1 MIEFKPTFCRICECG
16 CGTIA
21 EVEDNVIRAIRGNPA
36 HVVSR
41 GHVCKKGATFH
52 EIVHSPDRLRYPMK
66 RTGAAWERISWDLAL
81 REIGARVKRLVRDH
95 GGDSI
100 ALYAGSGSGF
110 SLLHP
115 IYAKG
120 FIDGIGSKSVYAAA
134 SIDCSNKFA
143 VARLMYGS
151 PLIQTFPDLEHIRC
165 LIMLGANPV
174 ATNMSFAGVPD
185 IVNTLKGLSARG
197 ARVVYINPRRTE
209 SAKVA
214 GEHYFIRPGTDR
226 FFLLGFARELIVK
239 NGVDRGAVDAHV
251 KNYDLLRE
259 VVWPWTMEKVAAVTG
274 VPAAAMEGL
283 VDSYVSAKSSAL
295 YCSTGINMS
304 GDPSTCF
311 WLLEAIN
318 AISGNLDRRGG
329 TIVGRGLVDFP
340 RLSRG
345 SFAAGGTT
353 SRIGGFPQVMD
364 SFPCAVMHDEIL
376 EPGPGQIRGL
386 FVSGGNPAVSFPDSA
401 RCEAA
406 LGSLD
411 LLVSVD
417 IFRNETGNLAH
428 YLLPATTFMEHGDI
442 NYIFQSMLG
451 VYPVPVLNYS
461 DAVIAPDGEQRDE
474 TRIYADLARACGARL
489 FGSRLFQW
497 LNDAPWPGGRR
508 LMSPENI
515 FRFLLRVSGK
525 STLGKMR
532 KRPEG
537 LLLGPHRPGSFL
549 GARVLT
555 ADGRVD
561 CAPRELVEAAR
572 GLDAAYDGEMKARG
586 RIKLV
591 NMREPLSFNTYLH
604 NAPSLMKGNRRG
616 NRMRISPEDAARAG
630 LADGDLAEVASETG
644 SIRIPV
650 IITDDMMPGAVAIP
664 HGWGHER
671 ADGITVAQKNHG
683 VNVNILTP
691 SGARTVDP
699 VSGMARLAGIPVTVK
714 KFDGGTEPGGRQRG
728 REGAETP
735 DGSR

>member
-1 MIEFKPTFCRICECG
+1 MIEYKPSFCRICECG

-41 GHVCKKGATFH
+41 GHLCKKGATFH
-52 EIVHSPDRLRYPMK
+52 EIVHSPDRLRHPMK
-66 RTGAAWERISWDLAL
+66 RTGSGWERISWDRAL
-81 REIGARVKRLVRDH
+81 REIGARVRRLVREH
-95 GGDSI
+95 GRDSI

-115 IYAKG
+115 VYAKG
-120 FIDGIGSKSVYAAA
+120 FIDGIGSKNVYAAA

-151 PLIQTFPDLEHIRC
+151 PLIQTFPDLENVRC
-165 LIMLGANPV
+165 LIILGANP
-174 ATNMSFAGVPD
+174 AASMMSFAGAPD
-185 IVNTLKGLSARG
+185 IVERLRALASRG

-209 SAKVA
+209 SARIA
-214 GEHYFIRPGTDR
+214 GEHFFIRPGTDR
-226 FFLLGFARELIVK
+226 FFLLGFARELIAK
-239 NGVDRGAVDAHV
+239 NGVDPVAVNAHL
-251 KNYDLLRE
+251 KNYDLFKE
-259 VVWPWTMEKVAAVTG
+259 IVQPWTPERVAAVTG
-274 VPAAAMEGL
+274 IPAPVMEGL
-283 VDSYVSAKSSAL
+283 VDSYLSSRASAL

-304 GDPSTCF
+304 GDPGVCF

-329 TIVGRGLVDFP
+329 ALVGRGLVDFP
-340 RLSRG
+340 RLARKT
-345 SFAAGGTT
+345 FASAPAL

-386 FVSGGNPAVSFPDSA
+386 FVSGGNPAISFPDSA
-401 RCEAA
+401 RFGKA

-411 LLVSVD
+411 LLVSID
-417 IFRNETGNLAH
+417 IFRNETGSLAH
-428 YLLPATTFMEHGDI
+428 YLLPATTFMEHADI

-461 DAVIAPDGEQRDE
+461 DAVVAPDGEQREE
-474 TRIYADLARACGARL
+474 TRIFAGLARACGVSL
-489 FGSRLFQW
+489 FGSRMFQR
-497 LNDAPWPGGRR
+497 LNNASMLVQRAGGRGF
-508 LMSPENI
+508 LGQENI
-515 FRFLLRVSGK
+515 FRLILRLSGK
-525 STLGKMR
+525 ATLRRMR

-537 LLLGPHRPGSFL
+537 LLLEPHRPGSFL

-555 ADGRVD
+555 PDGRVD

-572 GLDAAYDGEMKARG
+572 GLDDAYDAELAARD

-604 NAPSLMKGNRRG
+604 NAPSLMKGRGG
-616 NRMRISPEDAARAG
+616 NRMHISPEDAARAG
-630 LADGDLAEVASETG
+630 LSHGDVAEVVSETG

-650 IITDDMMPGAVAIP
+650 AVTDDMMPGAVAIP

-671 ADGITVAQKNHG
+671 ADGLAVARRNHG
-683 VNVNILTP
+683 VNVNLLTP
-691 SGARTVDP
+691 SGTRAVDP
-699 VSGMARLAGIPVTVK
+699 VSGMARLSGIPVAVRK
-714 KFDGGTEPGGRQRG
+714 Y
-728 REGAETP
+728 
-735 DGSR
+735 DGSAG